1 MQTATENTA
10 KSAETSSLKPAD
22 TPSAAKPP
30 AKKLSSLASLWP
42 FVKPYRAKV
51 MLAFMLLTLGS
62 ATLLLVPLAFR
73 DLIDF
78 GFVTQSANVSTHK
91 GLLGGLSLNGHFL
104 VMMALAAF
112 WALMIAWRYYTVS
125 WVGERVTADL
135 RSGVYARVMTQ
146 SPQFFETTQT
156 GEVLSRLT
164 GDTTLIQ
171 TVVGSSV
178 SMGLRS
184 LFQFIGGM
192 VMLAVTNFYLFSL
205 NIGLM
210 ILLILPIMMIGRKVK
225 KLSRESQDRIA
236 DSSAMAGEI
245 LNAMPTVQS
254 YTQEHAEIA
263 RFSAS
268 ADLSFTTALKR
279 VKVRSMLTMLMV
291 TAVLGTIIFVLW
303 VGARQVSAGTMTGGE
318 LASFVLY
325 AMMVAG
331 AVGTMAEVWG
341 DIMRAAGATER
352 LIELLHADAAIKE
365 PANAQILFKSNQND
379 SIPIKPKHAAISFKN
394 VVFHYPSRPQIAA
407 LDDVSL
413 EIAAGETIALVGP
426 SGAGK
431 TTLFQCLLR
440 FYEAQSGN
448 ISINGQSI
456 ASLSLKS
463 LRDSIGIVPQDAVIF
478 SANALENIRYGKP
491 SATGDEVIKA
501 AKAAQV
507 DEFIHQLPDGYQ
519 TFLGERG
526 TRLSGGQRQRIAIA
540 RAILKDAPILLLDE
554 ATSALD
560 AESEILVQQG
570 LNAAMQGRTTLMI
583 AHRLSTVQKANRIVV
598 LENGKIIE
606 IGSAAELKQQGGLYA
621 RLAKLQLT

>member
-1 MQTATENTA
+1 MQQP
-10 KSAETSSLKPAD
+10 AESPTL
-22 TPSAAKPP
+22 PP
-30 AKKLSSLASLWP
+30 VKKLSSLYSLWP
-42 FVKPYRAKV
+42 FLKPYRAKV
-51 MLAFMLLTLGS
+51 LLAFVLLTLGS

-78 GFVTQSANVSTHK
+78 GFVANPGSDPVKTHT
-91 GLLGGLSLNGHFL
+91 GLLGNLSLNGHFL
-104 VMMALAAF
+104 VMMALATF
-112 WALMIAWRYYTVS
+112 WALMIAWRYYCVS
-125 WVGERVTADL
+125 WVGERVTADM
-135 RSGVYARVMTQ
+135 RSAVYARVMTQ

-171 TVVGSSV
+171 TVVGSSI

-192 VMLAVTNFYLFSL
+192 IMLAVTNFYLFSL

-210 ILLILPIMMIGRKVK
+210 LLLILPIILIGRKVK

-254 YTQEHAEIA
+254 YTQEHAEIS
-263 RFSAS
+263 RFSKS
-268 ADLSFTTALKR
+268 ADLSFSTALKR
-279 VKVRSMLTMLMV
+279 VKVRAGLTMLMV

-303 VGARQVSAGTMTGGE
+303 IGARQVSVGTMTGGE

-325 AMMVAG
+325 ALMVAG

-352 LIELLHADAAIKE
+352 LLELLHADAAIKE
-365 PANAQILFKSNQND
+365 PAKAQTLFNSKQAN
-379 SIPIKPKHAAISFKN
+379 PKKAAISFKN

-407 LDDVSL
+407 LNDVSL

-440 FYEAQSGN
+440 FYDAQSGK
-448 ISINGQSI
+448 ILINNQPI
-456 ASLSLKS
+456 DSLSLKS
-463 LRDSIGIVPQDAVIF
+463 LRDSIGMVPQDAVIF

-491 SATGDEVIKA
+491 TSTDDEVIVA

-507 DEFIHQLPDGYQ
+507 DEFIHKLPQGYQ

-570 LNAAMQGRTTLMI
+570 LEAAMHGRTTLMI

-598 LENGKIIE
+598 LENGKIVE

-621 RLAKLQLT
+621 RLATLQLT

>member
-1 MQTATENTA
+1 MQATNTNSPNIELPLTS
-10 KSAETSSLKPAD
+10 KS
-22 TPSAAKPP
+22 P
-30 AKKLSSLASLWP
+30 AKKLSTLANLWP
-42 FVKPYRAKV
+42 FLHPYRSRV
-51 MLAFMLLTLGS
+51 FLAFILLCLGS

-78 GFVTQSANVSTHK
+78 GFVTKAASTNTHN
-91 GLLGGLSLNGHFL
+91 GLIGSLSLNGHFL
-104 VMMALAAF
+104 VMFALAVF
-112 WALMIAWRYYTVS
+112 WALMIASRYYTVS
-125 WVGERVTADL
+125 WVGERATADL
-135 RSGVYARVMTQ
+135 RSAVYARVMTQ

-171 TVVGSSV
+171 TVVGSSI

-192 VMLAVTNFYLFSL
+192 VMLAVTNLYLFSL

-210 ILLILPIMMIGRKVK
+210 LLLILPIIIIGRSVK

-254 YTQEHAEIA
+254 YTQEQREIK
-263 RFSAS
+263 RFSKS
-268 ADLSFTTALKR
+268 ADISFTTALKR
-279 VKVRSMLTMLMV
+279 VRVRAMLTMLMV

-303 VGARQVSAGTMTGGE
+303 IGARQVSAGSMTGGE

-341 DIMRAAGATER
+341 EVMRAAGATER
-352 LIELLHADAAIKE
+352 LLELLHADVSIKE
-365 PANAQILFKSNQND
+365 PAKAQTLNNPRQAVID
-379 SIPIKPKHAAISFKN
+379 FKN
-394 VVFHYPSRPQIAA
+394 VTFHYPSRPQIAA
-407 LDDVSL
+407 LDNVSL
-413 EIAAGETIALVGP
+413 SISAGETIALVGP

-440 FYEAQSGN
+440 FYEANSGE
-448 ISINGQSI
+448 ITINGQNI
-456 ASLSLKS
+456 DSLSLNS
-463 LRDSIGIVPQDAVIF
+463 LRSNIAIVPQDAVIF
-478 SANALENIRYGKP
+478 SANALENIRYGNP
-491 SATGDEVIKA
+491 NATDDEVIAA

-507 DEFIHQLPDGYQ
+507 DEFIHKLPDGYQ

-560 AESEILVQQG
+560 AESEVLVQQG

-583 AHRLSTVQKANRIVV
+583 AHRLSTVQKANRIIV
-598 LENGKIIE
+598 LENGRIVE
-606 IGSAAELKQQGGLYA
+606 IGSPAELREQGGLYA
-621 RLAKLQLT
+621 RLAALQLA

>member
-1 MQTATENTA
+1 MQANTP
-10 KSAETSSLKPAD
+10 TKP
-22 TPSAAKPP
+22 SR
-30 AKKLSSLASLWP
+30 KKIAPLANLWP
-42 FVKPYRAKV
+42 FLRPYHSRV
-51 MLAFMLLTLGS
+51 LLAFILLCLGS
-62 ATLLLVPLAFR
+62 ATLLMVPLAFR

-78 GFVTQSANVSTHK
+78 GFVSNAPSIKANS
-91 GLLGGLSLNGHFL
+91 GLMGNLSLNGHFL
-104 VMMALAAF
+104 VMFALAIF
-112 WALMIAWRYYTVS
+112 WALMIASRYYTIS

-135 RSGVYARVMTQ
+135 RSAVYARVMTQ

-192 VMLAVTNFYLFSL
+192 VMLAVTNLYLFSL

-210 ILLILPIMMIGRKVK
+210 LLLILPIIIIGRSVK

-254 YTQEHAEIA
+254 YTQELNEIT
-263 RFSAS
+263 RYRRS

-279 VKVRSMLTMLMV
+279 VKVRAMLTLLMV

-303 VGARQVSAGTMTGGE
+303 VGARQVSAGSMTGGE

-341 DIMRAAGATER
+341 DVMRAAGATER
-352 LIELLHADAAIKE
+352 LMELLHADAAIKE
-365 PANAQILFKSNQND
+365 PMHAQTLINSSHASIEFKD
-379 SIPIKPKHAAISFKN
+379 I
-394 VVFHYPSRPQIAA
+394 VFHYPSRPQITA
-407 LDDVSL
+407 LDHVSL
-413 EIAAGETIALVGP
+413 SVAAGETIALVGP

-440 FYEAQSGN
+440 FYELSAGS
-448 ISINGQSI
+448 ISINGQNI
-456 ASLSLKS
+456 NELSLHS
-463 LRDSIGIVPQDAVIF
+463 LRNCIATVPQDAVIF

-491 SATGDEVIKA
+491 DASDDEVIAA

-507 DEFIHQLPDGYQ
+507 DEFVRKLPDGYQ

-570 LNAAMQGRTTLMI
+570 LNAAMQNRTTLMI
-583 AHRLSTVQKANRIVV
+583 AHRLSTVQKANRIIV
-598 LENGKIIE
+598 LENGRIVE
-606 IGSAAELKQQGGLYA
+606 IGSPSQLREQGGLYA
-621 RLAKLQLT
+621 RLATLQLA

>member
-1 MQTATENTA
+1 MQSATQTVIQISN
-10 KSAETSSLKPAD
+10 KSPT
-22 TPSAAKPP
+22 
-30 AKKLSSLASLWP
+30 KKLYSLASLWP
-42 FVKPYRAKV
+42 FLRPYRSRV
-51 MLAFMLLTLGS
+51 WLAFILLCLGS

-78 GFVTQSANVSTHK
+78 GFIGKAASAKSHN
-91 GLLGGLSLNGHFL
+91 GLIGALSLNGHFL
-104 VMMALAAF
+104 VMFALAAF
-112 WALMIAWRYYTVS
+112 WALMIASRYYTIS
-125 WVGERVTADL
+125 WVGERTTADL
-135 RSGVYARVMTQ
+135 RSTVYARVMTQ

-171 TVVGSSV
+171 TVVGSSI

-184 LFQFIGGM
+184 LFQFVGGM
-192 VMLAVTNFYLFSL
+192 VMLAVTNLYLFSL

-210 ILLILPIMMIGRKVK
+210 LLLILPIIIIGRSVK

-254 YTQEHAEIA
+254 YTQEHREIA
-263 RFSAS
+263 RFSKS
-268 ADLSFTTALKR
+268 ADISFTTALKR
-279 VKVRSMLTMLMV
+279 VKVRAMLTMLMV
-291 TAVLGTIIFVLW
+291 TAILGTIIFVLW
-303 VGARQVSAGTMTGGE
+303 IGARQVAAGSMTGGE

-341 DIMRAAGATER
+341 DVMRAAGATER
-352 LIELLHADAAIKE
+352 LLELLHADAAIKE
-365 PANAQILFKSNQND
+365 PVNGQILSNPTQAT
-379 SIPIKPKHAAISFKN
+379 IEFRN
-394 VVFHYPSRPQIAA
+394 VTFHYPSRPQIAA
-407 LDDVSL
+407 LNDVSL
-413 EIAAGETIALVGP
+413 NIAAGETIALVGP

-431 TTLFQCLLR
+431 TTMFQCLLR
-440 FYEAQSGN
+440 FYELTSGR
-448 ISINGQSI
+448 ITINGQDI
-456 ASLSLKS
+456 GTLSLHN
-463 LRDSIGIVPQDAVIF
+463 LRGHIAIVPQDAVIF

-491 SATGDEVIKA
+491 EAKDVEVIAA

-507 DEFIHQLPDGYQ
+507 DEFIHKLPDGYQ

-570 LNAAMQGRTTLMI
+570 LNAAMQGRTTLII
-583 AHRLSTVQKANRIVV
+583 AHRLSTVQKANRIIVM
-598 LENGKIIE
+598 ENGSIVE
-606 IGSAAELKQQGGLYA
+606 IGSPTELREQGGLYA
-621 RLAKLQLT
+621 RLAALQLA

>member
-1 MQTATENTA
+1 MQTNPPNQP
-10 KSAETSSLKPAD
+10 KV
-22 TPSAAKPP
+22 PS
-30 AKKLSSLASLWP
+30 KKLSSLAALWP
-42 FVKPYRAKV
+42 FLKPYRTKV
-51 MLAFMLLTLGS
+51 LLAFILLCLGS
-62 ATLLLVPLAFR
+62 ATLLIVPLAFR

-78 GFVTQSANVSTHK
+78 GFVTNPTKTHT
-91 GLLGGLSLNGHFL
+91 GLLGHLSLDGHFL
-104 VMMALAAF
+104 VMMALAIF

-125 WVGERVTADL
+125 WVGERTTADL
-135 RSGVYARVMTQ
+135 RSAVYARIMTQ

-192 VMLAVTNFYLFSL
+192 IMLAVTNLYLFSL

-210 ILLILPIMMIGRKVK
+210 LLLILPIILIGRKVK
-225 KLSRESQDRIA
+225 KLSRESQDRVA

-245 LNAMPTVQS
+245 LNAIPTVQS
-254 YTQEHAEIA
+254 FTQEQAEIT
-263 RFSAS
+263 RFSNS
-268 ADLSFTTALKR
+268 ADLSFSTALKR
-279 VKVRSMLTMLMV
+279 VKVRAGLTMLMV
-291 TAVLGTIIFVLW
+291 SAVLGTIIFVLW
-303 VGARQVSAGTMTGGE
+303 IGAKQVSTGAMSGGE

-365 PANAQILFKSNQND
+365 PINAQTLIN
-379 SIPIKPKHAAISFKN
+379 PKKAAIHFKN
-394 VVFHYPSRPQIAA
+394 VVFHYPSRPQAAA
-407 LDDVSL
+407 LNHINID
-413 EIAAGETIALVGP
+413 IKAGETIAFVGP

-440 FYEAQSGN
+440 FYELQSGE
-448 ISINGQSI
+448 ITINNQPI
-456 ASLSLKS
+456 DSLSLVN
-463 LRDSIGIVPQDAVIF
+463 LRGNIAIVPQDAVIF
-478 SANALENIRYGKP
+478 SANALENIRYGRP
-491 SATGDEVIKA
+491 NATDMEVIAA
-501 AKAAQV
+501 AKAGQV
-507 DEFIHQLPDGYQ
+507 DEFISKLPDGYQ

-570 LNAAMQGRTTLMI
+570 LNAAMVGRTTLMI
-583 AHRLSTVQKANRIVV
+583 AHRLSTVQKADRIIV
-598 LENGKIIE
+598 LEDGKIVE
-606 IGSAAELKQQGGLYA
+606 TGSPAQLREQGGLYA
-621 RLAKLQLT
+621 RLAELQLV

>member
-1 MQTATENTA
+1 MQTTA
-10 KSAETSSLKPAD
+10 NHLSKNKP
-22 TPSAAKPP
+22 S
-30 AKKLSSLASLWP
+30 KKLSPLANLLP
-42 FVKPYRAKV
+42 FLKPYRARV
-51 MLAFMLLTLGS
+51 LLAFVLLCLGS

-78 GFVTQSANVSTHK
+78 GFITDATAAKPST
-91 GLLGGLSLNGHFL
+91 GLLGNLSLNGHFL
-104 VMMALAAF
+104 VMFVLAAF
-112 WALMIAWRYYTVS
+112 WALMISLRYYNIS

-135 RSGVYARVMTQ
+135 RSAVYARVMTQ

-171 TVVGSSV
+171 TVVGSSI

-184 LFQFIGGM
+184 LFQFVGGM
-192 VMLAVTNFYLFSL
+192 IMLAVTNFYLFSL

-210 ILLILPIMMIGRKVK
+210 LLLILPIIIIGRKVK

-254 YTQEHAEIA
+254 YTQEQAEIL
-263 RFSAS
+263 RFKTS
-268 ADLSFTTALKR
+268 ADISFNTALKR
-279 VKVRSMLTMLMV
+279 VKVRSALTILMV
-291 TAVLGTIIFVLW
+291 TAILGTIIFVLW
-303 VGARQVSAGTMTGGE
+303 IGARQVNAGEMTGGE

-325 AMMVAG
+325 ALMVAG
-331 AVGTMAEVWG
+331 AVATMAEVWG
-341 DIMRAAGATER
+341 EVMRATGATER
-352 LIELLHADAAIKE
+352 LLELLHSDVAIKE
-365 PANAQILFKSNQND
+365 SVAAQTLINPSQASILFKD
-379 SIPIKPKHAAISFKN
+379 

-407 LDDVSL
+407 LDGINLS
-413 EIAAGETIALVGP
+413 IAAGETIALVGP

-440 FYEAQSGN
+440 FYETTSGE
-448 ISINGQSI
+448 ITINGQNIST
-456 ASLSLKS
+456 LSLNS
-463 LRDSIGIVPQDAVIF
+463 LRSNIAIVPQDAVIF

-491 SATGDEVIKA
+491 SATDNEVITA

-507 DEFIHQLPDGYQ
+507 DEFIQKLPDGYQ

-540 RAILKDAPILLLDE
+540 RAILKNAPILLLDE

-570 LNAAMQGRTTLMI
+570 LQAAMLGRTTLMI
-583 AHRLSTVQKANRIVV
+583 AHRLSTVQKANRIIV
-598 LENGKIIE
+598 LENGKIVE
-606 IGSAAELKQQGGLYA
+606 IGSPAALKEQGGLYA
-621 RLAKLQLT
+621 RLAKLQLA

>member
-1 MQTATENTA
+1 MQKN
-10 KSAETSSLKPAD
+10 AD
-22 TPSAAKPP
+22 KTAAKT
-30 AKKLSSLASLWP
+30 LSPLANLWP
-42 FVKPYRAKV
+42 FLKPYRTRV
-51 MLAFMLLTLGS
+51 FLAFMMLCLGS

-78 GFVTQSANVSTHK
+78 GFISDAAAAKPSH
-91 GLLGGLSLNGHFL
+91 GLLQNLSLNGHFWVML
-104 VMMALAAF
+104 VLAIF
-112 WALMIAWRYYTVS
+112 WALMISMRYYHIS
-125 WVGERVTADL
+125 WVGERVTADI
-135 RSGVYARVMTQ
+135 RSAVYGRVMTQ
-146 SPQFFETTQT
+146 SPQFFESTQT

-184 LFQFIGGM
+184 VFQFTGGM
-192 VMLAVTNFYLFSL
+192 VMLAITNFYLFSL

-210 ILLILPIMMIGRKVK
+210 LLLILPIILIGRKVK

-236 DSSAMAGEI
+236 DSAAMAGEI

-254 YTQEHAEIA
+254 YTQEQAEIA
-263 RFSAS
+263 RFSKS
-268 ADLSFTTALKR
+268 ANISFNTAIKR
-279 VKVRSMLTMLMV
+279 VKVRAGLTLLMV
-291 TAVLGTIIFVLW
+291 SAILGSIIFVLW
-303 VGARQVSAGTMTGGE
+303 IGARQVSEGTMTGGE

-325 AMMVAG
+325 ALMVAD

-341 DIMRAAGATER
+341 EIMRAAGATER
-352 LIELLHADAAIKE
+352 LLELLHADAAITE
-365 PANAQILFKSNQND
+365 PENAQTLTN
-379 SIPIKPKHAAISFKN
+379 PKQAEIAFKN
-394 VVFHYPSRPQIAA
+394 IVFHYPSRPQIAA
-407 LDDVSL
+407 LDGVNL
-413 EIAAGETIALVGP
+413 TITPGETIALVGP

-440 FYEAQSGN
+440 FYEPTSGE
-448 ISINGQSI
+448 ITINNQPI
-456 ASLSLKS
+456 NALSLTN
-463 LRDSIGIVPQDAVIF
+463 LRSNIAIVPQDAVIF
-478 SANALENIRYGKP
+478 SASALENIRYGKP
-491 SATGDEVIKA
+491 NATDAAVLAA

-507 DEFIHQLPDGYQ
+507 DEFIQKLPDGYQ

-583 AHRLSTVQKANRIVV
+583 AHRLSTVQKANRIIV
-598 LENGKIIE
+598 LENGRTVE
-606 IGSAAELKQQGGLYA
+606 TGSPAQLREQDGLYA
-621 RLAKLQLT
+621 RLAKLQLA

>member
-1 MQTATENTA
+1 MQTVKPDDT
-10 KSAETSSLKPAD
+10 KS
-22 TPSAAKPP
+22 PS
-30 AKKLSSLASLWP
+30 KKLSSLGNLWP
-42 FVKPYRAKV
+42 FLQPYRSRV
-51 MLAFMLLTLGS
+51 LLAFILLCLGS

-78 GFVTQSANVSTHK
+78 GFVSETASAKPHN
-91 GLLGGLSLNGHFL
+91 GLVGALSLNGHFL
-104 VMMALAAF
+104 VMFALAIF
-112 WALMIAWRYYTVS
+112 WALMIAARYYTVS
-125 WVGERVTADL
+125 WVGERATADL
-135 RSGVYARVMTQ
+135 RSAVYARVMTQ

-171 TVVGSSV
+171 TVVGSSI

-210 ILLILPIMMIGRKVK
+210 LLLILPIIIIGRSVK

-254 YTQEHAEIA
+254 YTQEQREIT
-263 RFSAS
+263 RFSKS
-268 ADLSFTTALKR
+268 ADISFTTALKR
-279 VKVRSMLTMLMV
+279 VRVRAMLTMLMV

-303 VGARQVSAGTMTGGE
+303 IGARQVSAGSMTGGE

-341 DIMRAAGATER
+341 DTMRAAGATER
-352 LIELLHADAAIKE
+352 LLELLHADVSIKE
-365 PANAQILFKSNQND
+365 PTNAQSLIN
-379 SIPIKPKHAAISFKN
+379 PRHAAIEFKN

-407 LDDVSL
+407 LNNVSL
-413 EIAAGETIALVGP
+413 SIAAGETIALVGP

-440 FYEAQSGN
+440 FYEANSGQ
-448 ISINGQSI
+448 ITINGLNI
-456 ASLSLKS
+456 DALSLNS
-463 LRDSIGIVPQDAVIF
+463 LRSNIAIVPQDAVIF

-491 SATGDEVIKA
+491 DATDDEVIAA

-507 DEFIHQLPDGYQ
+507 DEFVHKLPDGYQ

-583 AHRLSTVQKANRIVV
+583 AHRLSTVQKANRIIV
-598 LENGKIIE
+598 LENGSIVE
-606 IGSAAELKQQGGLYA
+606 IGSPAQLREQGGLYA
-621 RLAKLQLT
+621 RLASLQLA